1 MRPAIRAAQEGD
13 LDAIAALNT
22 AAFGS
27 DDEGR
32 IVRQLAS
39 DGDSLV
45 SLVAED
51 ADGQLIGHMEFF
63 RILVNGKDVAA
74 GLGPMCA
81 LPGRQKRGIGY
92 GLIKAGMPEVEALG
106 RQLVFVLGHKD
117 YYPRFG
123 FNPAV
128 AARYEAPWSGEAF
141 MAIELSETAPR
152 SGTLTYP
159 RAFRETE

>member
-1 MRPAIRAAQEGD
+1 MSLSIRTASPD
-13 LDAIAALNT
+13 DMDAIATLNT

-27 DDEGR
+27 ANEAR
-32 IVRQLAS
+32 IPRQLHA

-45 SLVAED
+45 SLVAAGED
-51 ADGQLIGHMEFF
+51 NTILSHIEFF

-81 LPGRQKRGIGY
+81 LPGQQKRGIGY
-92 GLIKAGMPEVEALG
+92 GLIKTGMPEVEALG

-159 RAFRETE
+159 RAFTETE